1 MPSPSRRFRARF
13 QRDVMTRQPTFISD
27 EAAVV
32 WLAQQLKPTLMQE
45 YLMWSAVWRDD
56 PDNGRGYLQRP
67 LYGALE
73 LGEELFWEVLDREK
87 ALVQCYV
94 AQGVRL
100 RLEQHLGD

>member
-1 MPSPSRRFRARF
+1 
-13 QRDVMTRQPTFISD
+13 MTRQPVFISD

-45 YLMWSAVWRDD
+45 YLMWSAVWNND
-56 PDNGRGYLQRP
+56 PDNGRGKLQRP

-73 LGEELFWEVLDREK
+73 LGKGIFWEVLDKEE

-100 RLEQHLGD
+100 RLEQLLNEV

>member
-1 MPSPSRRFRARF
+1 
-13 QRDVMTRQPTFISD
+13 MTRQPVFVSD

-32 WLAQQLKPTLMQE
+32 WLSQQLRPTLMQE
-45 YLMWSAVWRDD
+45 YLMWSAIWSND
-56 PDNGRGYLQRP
+56 PDNGRGQLPRP

-73 LGEELFWEVLDREK
+73 LGEGLFWEVLNREE

-100 RLEQHLGD
+100 RLEKQLEEA

>member
-1 MPSPSRRFRARF
+1 
-13 QRDVMTRQPTFISD
+13 VSD

-32 WLAQQLKPTLMQE
+32 WLAQQLRPTLMQE
-45 YLMWSAVWRDD
+45 YLMWSTVWHND
-56 PDNGRGYLQRP
+56 PDNGRGQLQRP

-73 LGEELFWEVLDREK
+73 MGEGLFWEVLDREE

-100 RLEQHLGD
+100 RLEKQVDKE